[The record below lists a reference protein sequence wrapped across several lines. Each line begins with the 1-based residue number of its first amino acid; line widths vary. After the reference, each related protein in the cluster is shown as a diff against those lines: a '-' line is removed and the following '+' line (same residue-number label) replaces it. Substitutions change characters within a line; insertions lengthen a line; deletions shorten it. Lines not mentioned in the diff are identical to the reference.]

1 MSGNNP
7 LVSICCATYNQV
19 NFVRQCLDGF
29 LKQETDFYFEVLVH
43 DDASTDGT
51 ADVIREYA
59 QRHPDIFF
67 PILQSENQ
75 YQKGNKK
82 ITATFNLPR
91 ARGKYIAIC
100 EGDDFWSDP
109 SKLQKQVDFLE
120 KNPEYSLYCHNW
132 SVLTGETI
140 SKSPVHDL
148 YSNPISFTFATLPWV
163 WITKSLTLMFRRE
176 AVDYNELLQYSFC
189 RDVHIVYYALKNGKG
204 YYNPE
209 IMACYRM
216 HEGGIWSQHDDNE
229 KNKTTYLLYKEL
241 YSNEQVKP
249 VRKRYM
255 NATLAY
261 FNGLAFGEKTW
272 YHFKT
277 NAGLYFEA
285 LKNMSEAKDLFFCI
299 GGLVPTSVVKW
310 VMRTVKV

>member
-1 MSGNNP
+1 MSVNNP

-19 NFVRQCLDGF
+19 NFVRQCFDGF
-29 LKQETDFYFEVLVH
+29 LKQETNFSFEVLVH

-51 ADVIREYA
+51 ADVIREYT
-59 QRHPDIFF
+59 QRYPDIFF
-67 PILQSENQ
+67 PILQTENQ

-91 ARGKYIAIC
+91 ARGKYVAIC
-100 EGDDFWSDP
+100 EGDDFWSDS

-120 KNPEYSLYCHNW
+120 KSPDYSLYCHNW
-132 SVLTGETI
+132 SVLTGGTV

-148 YSNPISFTFATLPWV
+148 YSKPISFTFATLPWV
-163 WITKSLTLMFRRE
+163 WITKALTLMFRRD

-209 IMACYRM
+209 IMAYYRM
-216 HEGGIWSQHDDNE
+216 HEGGIWSQHDANE

-241 YSNEQVKP
+241 YSNERVKP

-261 FNGLAFGEKTW
+261 FNGLAFGKKTW
-272 YHFKT
+272 YHIIT
-277 NAGLYFEA
+277 NAKLYFEA
-285 LKNMSEAKDLFFCI
+285 LTNISDVKDLLFCV